1 MAAGKEQKKD
11 RRDEKGII
19 KENEAGGEAARPDKH
34 KSQSRFVRGD
44 TSLVQGRKEG
54 TGAFGWS

>member
-19 KENEAGGEAARPDKH
+19 KENEAGGEAARHKH